1 MRRHAEGLI
10 ILSGAVP
17 ARGWRNPVSL
27 FDVIR
32 AAVEEVEDYLRV
44 SVDIQQ
50 TPSLAGNVGTDV
62 IHLLAELVENAT
74 IFSPPNTQVHI
85 RGESVARGY
94 AVEIE
99 DRGLGMSAEE
109 YAQINEKLANPPEF
123 NLADSDRLGLF
134 VVGRLAARHGI
145 QVSLRPSPYGGTT
158 AIVLIPSQLVV
169 EQPELPQAPQDQQ
182 TTFSVERIPD
192 TETETDGAVVPRR
205 SQEDGGGP
213 HTGSRPA
220 PLP

>member
-1 MRRHAEGLI
+1 SELSRLREAALELADRRLPRVVERLRRGETVNVSEEAPEIRTGTTREIADVEEAFSSVQRTAIEAAVGQAEIRKGVNQVFLNLARRNQSLLHRQLAMLEKMERRATDPEILEDLFGLDHLTTRMRRHAEGLI

-50 TPSLAGNVGTDV
+50 TPSLVGNVVTDV

-85 RGESVARGY
+85 RG
-94 AVEIE
+94 
-99 DRGLGMSAEE
+99 
-109 YAQINEKLANPPEF
+109 
-123 NLADSDRLGLF
+123 
-134 VVGRLAARHGI
+134 
-145 QVSLRPSPYGGTT
+145 
-158 AIVLIPSQLVV
+158 
-169 EQPELPQAPQDQQ
+169 
-182 TTFSVERIPD
+182 
-192 TETETDGAVVPRR
+192 
-205 SQEDGGGP
+205 
-213 HTGSRPA
+213 
-220 PLP
+220 